1 MILIKENEYEL
12 SNRLT
17 EIASQYS
24 KIYGQSDRPR
34 GSERYIFSRTSS
46 SHLEFFAGSTI
57 IRVKNKSTRES
68 LARLA
73 GNQPYVESAAEFMI
87 FCADLK
93 RAGNYCKEYEKPFEG
108 DYTEHFIIA
117 TVDVALMAQSLV
129 TAAESVGLGIC
140 YIGGIRNNP
149 VDVSKLLELPIGV
162 YPVFGLC
169 LGYPD
174 QDPEIKPRLPLSVI
188 LKDEVY
194 NERGDQDQIREYDEK
209 IRDYYRTRTGGG
221 HGISWTEQV
230 ATLLSEKSRPHM
242 KVFGKT
248 RFKFK

>member
-1 MILIKENEYEL
+1 MSSVIDLLKSHRSIRKF
-12 SNRLT
+12 T
-17 EIASQYS
+17 QQEIDPDLFEKLVRA
-24 KIYGQSDRPR
+24 GQAAA
-34 GSERYIFSRTSS
+34 TSS
-46 SHLEFFAGSTI
+46 FLQGSTI
-57 IRVKNKSTRES
+57 IRVTDKGNRKAIAE
-68 LARLA
+68 LA
-73 GNQPYVESAAEFMI
+73 GKQPYVESAAEFMV

-93 RAGNYCKEYEKPFEG
+93 RAGNYCAEYGKPFEG
-108 DYTEHFIIA
+108 DFTEHFIIA

-149 VDVSKLLELPIGV
+149 GPVSKLLKLPKGV

-174 QDPEIKPRLPLSVI
+174 QDPEVKPRLPIPVI
-188 LKDEVY
+188 LKQEVY
-194 NERGDQDQIREYDEK
+194 NEDGDLGLIQQYDEAV
-209 IRDYYRTRTGGG
+209 REYYRTRTGGG

-242 KVFGKT
+242 REFLEDQG
-248 RFKFK
+248 FKFK

>member
-1 MILIKENEYEL
+1 MSSVIDLLKSHRSIRKFTDKAIDPEILNDIFL
-12 SNRLT
+12 
-17 EIASQYS
+17 A
-24 KIYGQSDRPR
+24 GQAAA
-34 GSERYIFSRTSS
+34 TSS
-46 SHLEFFAGSTI
+46 FLQGSTI
-57 IRVKNKSTRES
+57 IRVTNEKTRET
-68 LARLA
+68 LAELA
-73 GNQPYVESAAEFMI
+73 GNQPYVRSAAEFMV

-93 RAGNYCKEYEKPFEG
+93 RAGNYCREYDKPFEG

-149 VDVSKLLELPIGV
+149 IDVSRLLKLPKGV

-174 QDPEIKPRLPLSVI
+174 QNPEIKPRLPLSVI
-188 LKDEVY
+188 VKNEVY
-194 NERGDQDQIREYDEK
+194 NEDSDQEKIREYDET
-209 IRDYYRTRTGGG
+209 IREYYRNRTGGG

-242 KVFGKT
+242 KQFLEAQG
-248 RFKFK
+248 FKFK

>member
-1 MILIKENEYEL
+1 MSSVIDLLKSHRSIRKFTDKVIEQEL
-12 SNRLT
+12 L
-17 EIASQYS
+17 EDLFVA
-24 KIYGQSDRPR
+24 GQAAA
-34 GSERYIFSRTSS
+34 TSS
-46 SHLEFFAGSTI
+46 FLQGTTI
-57 IRVKNKSTRES
+57 VRISNKDTREK
-68 LARLA
+68 LAELA
-73 GNQPYVESAAEFMI
+73 GNQPYVKTAAEFMI

-93 RAGNYCKEYEKPFEG
+93 RAGNYCEAYEKPFEG
-108 DYTEHFIIA
+108 DFTEHFIIA

-149 VDVSKLLELPIGV
+149 VEVSKLLELPRGV

-174 QDPEIKPRLPLSVI
+174 QEPEIKPRLPISVVV
-188 LKDEVY
+188 KDETY
-194 NERGDQDQIREYDEK
+194 NEEGDGDNIEEYDERIREY
-209 IRDYYRTRTGGG
+209 YRSRTGGG

-242 KVFGKT
+242 KEYLEGQG
-248 RFKFK
+248 FKFK

>member
-1 MILIKENEYEL
+1 MSDVIELLKSHRSIRKFKEEPIGEEL
-12 SNRLT
+12 MTLLF
-17 EIASQYS
+17 EA
-24 KIYGQSDRPR
+24 GQAAA
-34 GSERYIFSRTSS
+34 TSS
-46 SHLEFFAGSTI
+46 FLQGSTI
-57 IRVKNKSTRES
+57 IRVKNPETRKE

-73 GNQPYVESAAEFMI
+73 GNQGYVETAAEFCV

-93 RAGNYCKEYEKPFEG
+93 RAGNYCEKYDKPFEG

-129 TAAESVGLGIC
+129 TAAEASGLGIC

-149 VDVSKLLELPIGV
+149 REVSDLLQLPKGV

-188 LKDEVY
+188 VKQEVY
-194 NERGDQDQIREYDEK
+194 NEEGDAQAIESYDEHIRE
-209 IRDYYRTRTGGG
+209 YYRTRTGGG
-221 HGISWTEQV
+221 HGISWSEQV
-230 ATLLSEKSRPHM
+230 SVLLSEKSRPHM
-242 KVFGKT
+242 K
-248 RFKFK
+248 RFLAEQGFTFH

>member
-1 MILIKENEYEL
+1 MSSVIDLLKSHRSIRKFTDKTIDPGVLNEIFL
-12 SNRLT
+12 
-17 EIASQYS
+17 A
-24 KIYGQSDRPR
+24 GQSAA
-34 GSERYIFSRTSS
+34 TSS
-46 SHLEFFAGSTI
+46 FLQGSTI
-57 IRVKNKSTRES
+57 IRVTNKNTRES
-68 LARLA
+68 LAELA
-73 GNQPYVESAAEFMI
+73 GNQPYVETAAEFMI

-93 RAGNYCKEYEKPFEG
+93 RAGNYCREYDKPFEG

-149 VDVSKLLELPIGV
+149 KDVSTLLKLPVGV

-174 QDPEIKPRLPLSVI
+174 QNPEIKPRLPLSVI

-194 NERGDQDQIREYDEK
+194 NEENDQAKIREYDEK

-242 KVFGKT
+242 KAFLEGQG
-248 RFKFK
+248 FKFK